1 MSLVLYIKQIKGN
14 TDVLVSSWSL
24 MLLQDLLF
32 QLSISITQ
40 REKKR
45 LKIRKNACAMSS
57 FYINPYEQQQ
67 SHYPNLFAF
76 YRSAL
81 SSIVDVVHTHV
92 HISPCCDY
100 LTDSCQWFM
109 NMDD

>member
-67 SHYPNLFAF
+67 SHYPNCLRFTAAHYPALLTLFTPM
-76 YRSAL
+76 
-81 SSIVDVVHTHV
+81 SIFPPAVIT
-92 HISPCCDY
+92 
-100 LTDSCQWFM
+100 
-109 NMDD
+109 